1 MRKTL
6 AAIIASTIVFA
17 LFMTGADS
25 VQARPQYLKAF
36 TGQYPKLKAAAT
48 KKKCGV
54 CHPEKKKKVRN
65 AYGKALG
72 SKVGK
77 KNQQD
82 AAALKKALTDSEK
95 AKGKDGKTFGE
106 QINGGKLPE

>member
-6 AAIIASTIVFA
+6 AAIIASAIVFA

-77 KNQQD
+77 KNQKD
-82 AAALKKALTDSEK
+82 AAALKKALMDSEK

-106 QINGGKLPE
+106 QIKGGKLPE

>member
-1 MRKTL
+1 MRKSL
-6 AAIIASTIVFA
+6 VAIIASAIVFA

-36 TGQYPKLKAAAT
+36 TGQYPALKAAAT

-65 AYGKALG
+65 AYGKAMG
-72 SKVGK
+72 AKVGK
-77 KNQQD
+77 KNQKD
-82 AAALKKALTDSEK
+82 KDALKKALLEAEK

-106 QINGGKLPE
+106 QLKGEKLPE